1 MGEEG
6 TGRSDSQT
14 AKSPSAGRY
23 IDPLPEQGRRIA
35 PNKKEKQ
42 RRTDVEGGGG
52 GGRERL
58 QKMSGAGEWRNDRR
72 RDTRERRA

>member
-52 GGRERL
+52 GKG
-58 QKMSGAGEWRNDRR
+58 KVTKDEWRGRVEKR
-72 RDTRERRA
+72 

>member
-35 PNKKEKQ
+35 PNK
-42 RRTDVEGGGG
+42 RRNNVEQTSRGKG
-52 GGRERL
+52 ERL

>member
-52 GGRERL
+52 EG
-58 QKMSGAGEWRNDRR
+58 KVTKDEWRGRVEKR
-72 RDTRERRA
+72 

>member
-42 RRTDVEGGGG
+42 RRTDVEGEGG
-52 GGRERL
+52 
-58 QKMSGAGEWRNDRR
+58 KVTKDEWRGRVEKR
-72 RDTRERRA
+72 

>member
-42 RRTDVEGGGG
+42 RRTDVEGGG
-52 GGRERL
+52 
-58 QKMSGAGEWRNDRR
+58 KVTKDEWRGRVEKR
-72 RDTRERRA
+72 

>member
-52 GGRERL
+52 RGEG
-58 QKMSGAGEWRNDRR
+58 KVTKDEWRGRVEKR
-72 RDTRERRA
+72 